1 MRHIYKNV
9 IFLFFL
15 LFFATN
21 GFAQNTIIN
30 NGYLDLTNINLDK
43 KTIELKGNW
52 DFYWNELLLPNSYL
66 DSLKGHKKYLAKVP
80 RTWQNVKL
88 DDNTY
93 CTADGYA
100 TYRLRIRVNNKDEIY
115 GIKLGAVFTA
125 YNLYVDGKLLKSMGQ
140 VGTTKESSI
149 PKFHTEEIP
158 IPIQKKEGIDSQII
172 DLILHISNFHHR
184 RASLKEPTY
193 FGRMENVIDDKETE
207 ITLEVLLIGVI
218 LVIGFNH
225 ILMYFFNRINF
236 SNLLFG
242 LLSIIMMVRILSTQ
256 ERIIIHWFPNMD
268 WELLVRLD
276 NLSGF
281 GTMSLFAIYFFYSFR
296 KDFPKLLL
304 YIYMILGLIITILVL
319 TTPAWF
325 YGQFRILLE
334 AYVGIGGFYVTF
346 GVLLVAAIKGR
357 DRAFMTFIAMF
368 GLFGTAI
375 HDVLNSM
382 EVINSTDIAPYGI
395 AWFMTIQSY
404 LLIKES
410 ARDRKEIKRLSS
422 ELEEEKLHLEDNIE
436 ERINEIQSQSVEL
449 EKFKINQEQLNW
461 VNDGLNELIELMRGS
476 KSNMKKLAEILL
488 PVIVKKVD
496 ANIGVMYIYS
506 NNDGDEKLRLI
517 SRYGSEEVEEN
528 IYLGEG
534 LIGQT
539 YVDGKNRYISDLPKD
554 YLTIASGLGDSKP
567 QSLAVLP
574 MKIDQLVIGVIELAS
589 FGEFTNAHKQF
600 LERALENIS
609 SQLNIFRMNDESLAK
624 MMQYKSREEKAMSEN
639 RQLEDSLTLMQ
650 EEVEIL
656 RRKEEELRNALENYS

>member
-539 YVDGKNRYISDLPKD
+539 YIDGKNRYISDLPKD